1 MALVEFTSEFD
12 RKDVVAAL
20 GLPEVAPP
28 LKEHPETAVRILVD
42 DLLALTAPAVSIGG
56 IEAALPRG
64 QAREEGVAVLNF
76 MRETIAGYPGRQIW
90 WVTPETA
97 GILRRMAPDWVSWM
111 FPRYELASVPRPS
124 GAAPE
129 RFEPTISLDFA
140 RDRATDARERIPRAM
155 AAGEPTAEV
164 WSGLAYPAVKDLLR
178 AGVVKEAE
186 ETRAEFL
193 GLIYGLA
200 EDRGRAERVQADVV
214 WLVDH
219 GRYPAAASLVADGE
233 DVLIEGAAPERQ
245 AEVWALAGL
254 ACVHAGR
261 FGEAEPLLVRA
272 LETRE
277 RVLGAE
283 HPDTLTSVNNL
294 AWLYERQGRYGEAE
308 PSYLRALAGCERVLG
323 AEHPDTLTSVNNLAG
338 LYRSQGRFGEAE
350 PLYLRALA
358 AKERVLGAEH
368 PSTLTSVNNL
378 AGLYESQ
385 GRLGEAEP
393 LLARALETRER
404 VLGAEHPD
412 TLTSVNNL
420 AGLYRSQG
428 RYGEAEGLYLRALA
442 GRERVLGVEHPST
455 LTSVNNLAALY
466 ESQGRFGEAEPLY
479 LRALAGSERVLG
491 AEHPSTLTSV
501 NNLAGLY
508 ESQGRLG
515 EAEPLYLRALA
526 GCERVLGVEHPSTL
540 TSVNNLAVLRYRQGR
555 FAEAE
560 GLLERAVAGRR
571 AVLGAEHP
579 DTVAAE
585 ESLANLRRE
594 MEG

>member
-1 MALVEFTSEFD
+1 MALVEFTSEYD

-28 LKEHPETAVRILVD
+28 LQEHPETAVRILVD
-42 DLLALTAPAVSIGG
+42 DLLALTAPVVSIGG
-56 IEAALPRG
+56 LEAALPRG

-76 MRETIAGYPGRQIW
+76 MRETIAGFPGRQIW

-140 RDRATDARERIPRAM
+140 RDRATDARERIPRAI

-193 GLIYGLA
+193 RQIYGLA
-200 EDRGRAERVQADVV
+200 EDRGRAKRVQADVL
-214 WLVDH
+214 WLVER
-219 GRYPAAASLVADGE
+219 GQYPAAASLVADGG
-233 DVLIEGAAPERQ
+233 DVLIEGASPERQ

-254 ACVHAGR
+254 ACLHAGR
-261 FGEAEPLLVRA
+261 YGEAEPLLVRA
-272 LETRE
+272 LEARE

-294 AWLYERQGRYGEAE
+294 A
-308 PSYLRALAGCERVLG
+308 V
-323 AEHPDTLTSVNNLAG
+323 
-338 LYRSQGRFGEAE
+338 
-350 PLYLRALA
+350 
-358 AKERVLGAEH
+358 
-368 PSTLTSVNNL
+368 
-378 AGLYESQ
+378 LYESQ

-393 LLARALETRER
+393 LYLRALAGSER
-404 VLGAEHPD
+404 VLGAVHPD

-420 AGLYRSQG
+420 AVLRYRQG
-428 RYGEAEGLYLRALA
+428 RL
-442 GRERVLGVEHPST
+442 
-455 LTSVNNLAALY
+455 
-466 ESQGRFGEAEPLY
+466 GEAEPLY
-479 LRALAGSERVLG
+479 LRALAGWERVLG

-526 GCERVLGVEHPSTL
+526 AKERVLGAEHPDTL
-540 TSVNNLAVLRYRQGR
+540 TSVNNLGVFYCYQKRW
-555 FAEAE
+555 AEAAP
-560 GLLERAVAGRR
+560 LLERAVAGWR

-579 DTVAAE
+579 DTVEAE
-585 ESLANLRRE
+585 KSLANLRRD
-594 MEG
+594 MKG

>member
-56 IEAALPRG
+56 LEAALPRG

-76 MRETIAGYPGRQIW
+76 MRETIAGFPGRQIW

-200 EDRGRAERVQADVV
+200 EDRGRAERVQADAV

-233 DVLIEGAAPERQ
+233 DVLIEGASPERQ

-254 ACVHAGR
+254 AWLHAGR
-261 FGEAEPLLVRA
+261 YGEAEPLLVRA

-283 HPDTLTSVNNL
+283 HSDTLTSVNNL
-294 AWLYERQGRYGEAE
+294 ASLYDKQGRFGEAE
-308 PSYLRALAGCERVLG
+308 PLYLRAVAARERVLGAEHADTLVSVNNLAGLYRRQGRFEEAAPLYVRALETSERVLEAGHPSLLTSMNNLAAFLASQGRHGEAELLYLKAMGGCQRTLGADHPWTLATVNNLAALYENMGRTEEAVSMYVRGLDGCERVLG
-323 AEHPDTLTSVNNLAG
+323 AEHPDTLTAAANLG
-338 LYRSQGRFGEAE
+338 QLHFR
-350 PLYLRALA
+350 
-358 AKERVLGAEH
+358 
-368 PSTLTSVNNL
+368 
-378 AGLYESQ
+378 
-385 GRLGEAEP
+385 
-393 LLARALETRER
+393 
-404 VLGAEHPD
+404 
-412 TLTSVNNL
+412 
-420 AGLYRSQG
+420 QG
-428 RYGEAEGLYLRALA
+428 RYGEAGALLLRALKS
-442 GRERVLGVEHPST
+442 RKRVLGPEHPDT
-455 LTSVNNLAALY
+455 LRSLVSLAELRRH
-466 ESQGRFGEAEPLY
+466 EGLFVEAEMH
-479 LRALAGSERVLG
+479 LG
-491 AEHPSTLTSV
+491 
-501 NNLAGLY
+501 
-508 ESQGRLG
+508 
-515 EAEPLYLRALA
+515 
-526 GCERVLGVEHPSTL
+526 
-540 TSVNNLAVLRYRQGR
+540 
-555 FAEAE
+555 
-560 GLLERAVAGRR
+560 RAVQKLRG
-571 AVLGAEHP
+571 VLGAEHP
-579 DTVAAE
+579 DTVTADRL
-585 ESLANLRRE
+585 LAQVRRE
-594 MEG
+594 MAG

>member
-1 MALVEFTSEFD
+1 MALVEFTSEYD

-20 GLPEVAPP
+20 GLPDVAPP

-42 DLLALTAPAVSIGG
+42 DLLALTAPVVSIGG
-56 IEAALPRG
+56 LEAALPRG

-140 RDRATDARERIPRAM
+140 RDRATDARERIPRAI

-193 GLIYGLA
+193 RQIYGLA
-200 EDRGRAERVQADVV
+200 EDRGRAKRVQADVL
-214 WLVDH
+214 WLVER
-219 GRYPAAASLVADGE
+219 GQYPAAASLVADGE
-233 DVLIEGAAPERQ
+233 DVLIEGASPERQ

-254 ACVHAGR
+254 ACLHAGR

-277 RVLGAE
+277 RVLGTE
-283 HPDTLTSVNNL
+283 HPETLTSVNNLASLYDKQGRFGEAEPLNLRALAGWERVLGADHPDTLVSVNNLAGLYRRQGRLGEAEPLYLRALAGRERTLGAEDQDTLTSVNNL
-294 AWLYERQGRYGEAE
+294 AGLYASQGRLGEAEPLFLRALARNERALGAEHPSTLTSVNNLAFLYERQGRFVEAE
-308 PSYLRALAGCERVLG
+308 PLLVRALEARERVLGAEHPLTLTSVNNLAGLYHSQERLVEAEPLYLRALAGKERVLG
-323 AEHPDTLTSVNNLAG
+323 AEHPDTLTSVNNLG
-338 LYRSQGRFGEAE
+338 
-350 PLYLRALA
+350 
-358 AKERVLGAEH
+358 
-368 PSTLTSVNNL
+368 
-378 AGLYESQ
+378 
-385 GRLGEAEP
+385 
-393 LLARALETRER
+393 
-404 VLGAEHPD
+404 
-412 TLTSVNNL
+412 
-420 AGLYRSQG
+420 
-428 RYGEAEGLYLRALA
+428 
-442 GRERVLGVEHPST
+442 
-455 LTSVNNLAALY
+455 
-466 ESQGRFGEAEPLY
+466 
-479 LRALAGSERVLG
+479 
-491 AEHPSTLTSV
+491 
-501 NNLAGLY
+501 
-508 ESQGRLG
+508 
-515 EAEPLYLRALA
+515 
-526 GCERVLGVEHPSTL
+526 
-540 TSVNNLAVLRYRQGR
+540 VLRCRQGR

-560 GLLERAVAGRR
+560 GLLVRAVAGRR

-579 DTVAAE
+579 DTVTAE
-585 ESLANLRRE
+585 ESLATLRRE
-594 MEG
+594 MGGGTGI